1 MLHSHLVQDTSETHV
16 VSAYPTVIPTTFR
29 DVFGQ
34 LVHQLLSDGKICRRP
49 LCFMVKSCVI
59 HCFRLRFSHL
69 NQSIDQLGT
78 VSISKSEVFFFK
90 VTRAIPG
97 LPWTQDWVNV
107 LRGVDQFIW
116 KHLKTKDFSRRQE
129 LWVWSIWQRL
139 TAFDCVWHC
148 FVIIV

>member
-1 MLHSHLVQDTSETHV
+1 MLHSLVQKTSETHV

-78 VSISKSEVFFFK
+78 VSISKSEFFFFK

-97 LPWTQDWVNV
+97 LPWTQDWLGQCFEGSWSVY
-107 LRGVDQFIW
+107 
-116 KHLKTKDFSRRQE
+116 LKTSENKRLFQAPRALS
-129 LWVWSIWQRL
+129 LKHL